1 LLVWFITWFITW
13 LLFLM
18 PLDCNQF
25 KFSILWVSRR
35 SDALK
40 GGFWLGGFVLVLNAW
55 GLKSKK
61 KPKTWFFCKKKIRGD
76 FER

>member
-1 LLVWFITWFITW
+1 
-13 LLFLM
+13 M
-18 PLDCNQF
+18 PSNF
-25 KFSILWVSRR
+25 KSKLSSILWVSRR